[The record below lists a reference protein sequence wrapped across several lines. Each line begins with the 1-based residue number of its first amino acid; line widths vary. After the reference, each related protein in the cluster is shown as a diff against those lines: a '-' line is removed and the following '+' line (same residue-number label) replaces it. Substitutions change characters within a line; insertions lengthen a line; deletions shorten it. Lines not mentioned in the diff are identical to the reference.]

1 MEFKTSEELNRW
13 MEEHQKKCKS
23 AAFDGAQFKF
33 EFVPTV
39 IVEAQTVICM
49 CCKAKKTVYVD

>member
-33 EFVPTV
+33 EFKCPNK
-39 IVEAQTVICM
+39 EF
-49 CCKAKKTVYVD
+49 